1 MAARAGSHVAVK
13 PDSGMAVPPADCAD
27 IGTCRWSACGG
38 CALLSRHA
46 LQCGLDSPIFLSSRG
61 SYFDTVLPGVT
72 IGSSDLP
79 AGCID
84 GGCFEVVL
92 DGVCEAQQRSTS
104 STSAIAQFSVEN
116 LSLQALRLHAV
127 DMSKPVEA
135 TLNEHR
141 GYAHEI
147 IVLKDLSVWEFV
159 LPFDVQKLSKRAE
172 VEPVEV

>member
-1 MAARAGSHVAVK
+1 MAAGAGSHVAVK
-13 PDSGMAVPPADCAD
+13 PDCGVAVPRADCAD
-27 IGTCRWSACGG
+27 VGTCRWSACGG
-38 CALLSRHA
+38 CALLS
-46 LQCGLDSPIFLSSRG
+46 F
-61 SYFDTVLPGVT
+61 
-72 IGSSDLP
+72 GSSVLP

-84 GGCFEVVL
+84 GDCFEVVL

-104 STSAIAQFSVEN
+104 TTSAIAQFSVEN

-147 IVLKDLSVWEFV
+147 SALKDLSVWEFV

-172 VEPVEV
+172 VELVEV